1 MCVISVF
8 NYLLS
13 RIICAC
19 GGVECRICKWKL
31 LSVNR
36 TFAAAFAKLTSFID
50 EGSSVSYIAPT
61 N

>member
-13 RIICAC
+13 LLILW
-19 GGVECRICKWKL
+19 GVLVECRICKWKL
-31 LSVNR
+31 LSVDR
-36 TFAAAFAKLTSFID
+36 TLVAAFAKLTSFRGV
-50 EGSSVSYIAPT
+50 GSSVSYIAPT